1 MEKESILMK
10 NIFPI
15 KAYYYQ
21 RYDALLVRIISII
34 SDKSAVVIFPDGDI
48 GSVPLCSL
56 ELTNEEIERFF
67 REEDDD
73 R

>member
-1 MEKESILMK
+1 MK

-15 KAYYYQ
+15 KAYYDKQYNTM
-21 RYDALLVRIISII
+21 LVQIISVV
-34 SDKSAVVIFPDGDI
+34 SDKSAVVLFPNGNID
-48 GSVPLCSL
+48 SVPLCRL

-67 REEDDD
+67 IEEDDD

>member
-1 MEKESILMK
+1 MK

-21 RYDALLVRIISII
+21 RYDTLLVRIISII
-34 SDKSAVVIFPDGDI
+34 SDKSAVVIFPNGDI

-67 REEDDD
+67 SEEDDD